1 MTFDEAQDIVLD
13 NAYGEYKG
21 ERSRLRRAIEVI
33 AEAVDC
39 THEEVME
46 AAYSVCICG
55 QCGYNDE

>member
-1 MTFDEAQDIVLD
+1 MTFDDSQEIVL
-13 NAYGEYKG
+13 NNSVGEYKG

-46 AAYSVCICG
+46 VAYSVCICG